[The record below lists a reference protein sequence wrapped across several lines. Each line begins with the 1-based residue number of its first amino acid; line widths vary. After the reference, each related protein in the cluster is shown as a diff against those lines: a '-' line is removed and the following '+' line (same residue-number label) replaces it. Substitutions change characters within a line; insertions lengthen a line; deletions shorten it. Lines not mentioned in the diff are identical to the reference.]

1 MTPGPVQVSPDA
13 LLAQALP
20 MAFHR
25 SEHVWSLYLS
35 VTDGLRRLLHHPT
48 GELFLLPSSGTGAME
63 AAVANLFSP
72 GERVL
77 ICCNG
82 FFSERFAEL
91 CMTYGLDVVR
101 LELPWDRAIDPV
113 SVSALLSGDSSIR
126 GVFVTFHDTATGVV
140 NDLAAIGEA
149 IAPFD
154 VLFVVDGVS
163 GVGASPVDMEQWHI
177 DCLVGASQKALASPP
192 GVAFAALSEA
202 AWSRCRQTTNTRF
215 YFDLR
220 KAKAAFDAGRSP
232 SPWTPPVSTLRSVAF
247 SLEELERGGIDQA
260 YARQQA
266 LAAAVQIGVTALG
279 LGIFAHETCRSQ
291 AVTTI
296 HPPAKIPAQA
306 VSERLR
312 LDWGVTIAEG
322 LGPLRT
328 TSFRIGHVG
337 AIDLLDVVATLFA
350 LEVTLARGGYPI
362 RPGTAAGA
370 VHTLVSERS
379 ERQPSRT
386 SNDLRSLV
394 MEPV

>member
-13 LLAQALP
+13 LLAQAAP

-25 SEHVWSLYLS
+25 SEHVWSLYAS

-48 GELFLLPSSGTGAME
+48 GELFLVPSSGTGAME

-91 CMTYGLDVVR
+91 CLTYGLDVAR
-101 LELPWDRAIDPV
+101 LELPWDRAVDPARV
-113 SVSALLSGDSSIR
+113 SELLGADPFIR

-163 GVGASPVDMEQWHI
+163 GVGASPVNMKQWGI

-192 GVAFAALSEA
+192 GLAFTALSEA
-202 AWSRCRQTTNTRF
+202 AWHRCQQTTNTRF

-220 KAKAAFDAGRSP
+220 KLKAAFEAGQSP
-232 SPWTPPVSTLRSVAF
+232 SPWTPPVSTLRSVAC

-260 YARQQA
+260 YVRQQA
-266 LAAAVQIGVTALG
+266 LATAVQVGVTALG
-279 LGIFAHETCRSQ
+279 LEIFAHQTCRSQ
-291 AVTTI
+291 TVTTTSSPTAI
-296 HPPAKIPAQA
+296 PPQA

-322 LGPLRT
+322 LGPLRS

-337 AIDLLDVVATLFA
+337 AIDLLDVVAMLFA
-350 LEVTLARGGYPI
+350 LEATLTRYGYPVS
-362 RPGTAAGA
+362 PGTAVGA

-379 ERQPSRT
+379 ELQL
-386 SNDLRSLV
+386 LRNSS
-394 MEPV
+394 